1 MALQCFMLEDRSCS
15 QVIMCLVLATDLALL
30 IVYYYTLL
38 RAGLIMN
45 TVSQYITLVTE
56 TGLTLL
62 SVRLRFTLDTDLTL
76 FTV

>member
-1 MALQCFMLEDRSCS
+1 MLVERSCS
-15 QVIMCLVLATDLALL
+15 HVIMYLVLATDLALL

-38 RAGLIMN
+38 RAGLTMY
-45 TVSQYITLVTE
+45 TVAQYITLVTE

-62 SVRLRFTLDTDLTL
+62 QVRLRFALDTDLTL